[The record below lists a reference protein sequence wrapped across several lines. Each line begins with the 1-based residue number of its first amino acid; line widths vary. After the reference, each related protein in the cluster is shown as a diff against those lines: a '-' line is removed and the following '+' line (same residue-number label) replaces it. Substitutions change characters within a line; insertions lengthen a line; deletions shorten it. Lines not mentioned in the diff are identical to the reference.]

1 MSTYRYTCG
10 IALYTY
16 FQNRIVR
23 KCFENFQKMYICNGY
38 SNTGNMNIS
47 VDNLNQI
54 KIRRYATVF
63 NLRSSC
69 NLNH

>member
-1 MSTYRYTCG
+1 MYT
-10 IALYTY
+10 
-16 FQNRIVR
+16 
-23 KCFENFQKMYICNGY
+23 CNGY

-63 NLRSSC
+63 ISEVHVTGIIKKTKT
-69 NLNH
+69 NHTGSKNARP